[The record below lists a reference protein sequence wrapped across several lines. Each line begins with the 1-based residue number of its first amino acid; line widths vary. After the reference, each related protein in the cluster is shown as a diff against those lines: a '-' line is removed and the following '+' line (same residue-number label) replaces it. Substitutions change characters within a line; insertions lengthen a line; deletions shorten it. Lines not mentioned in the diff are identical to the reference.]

1 MNTIIMPEPMY
12 PPPPPMGYPPQMMTA
27 QPPKSNMGM
36 YIGIGFVI
44 VIICCLLSFVMMKKK
59 NGEVDVKVPVTP
71 LCASGTSLNK
81 RTNLCVTT
89 PASGTLNIGDY
100 CFETNSM
107 CSTSNCYSVTG
118 NCGVSVTTS
127 SASASASVVSS
138 MTNSIISTP
147 TPPPQSTNEF
157 LNTFNHTLTGST
169 PDTPCAVSL
178 ALWGL
183 KSGYL
188 PSDMDTDATLRT
200 NIKNFFV
207 TANAPLLSKSTTIN
221 PAYATTVQMACDPVR
236 SCTSNIIPW
245 MKSIGYT
252 TEVDTILNYTG
263 TQAAFTSPFT
273 AAQKAA
279 FNAALSSHA
288 LETVNQKDGTPQTTA
303 QKAIATALNTAC
315 TNIITAI
322 P

>member
-1 MNTIIMPEPMY
+1 MEQQYPGPPMML
-12 PPPPPMGYPPQMMTA
+12 PPPPPPK
-27 QPPKSNMGM
+27 KSNMGM

-44 VIICCLLSFVMMKKK
+44 VVICCIMSFFAMKKK
-59 NGEVDVKVPVTP
+59 KEEAEVKVPVTP
-71 LCASGTSLNK
+71 LCGSGTSLNK
-81 RTNLCVTT
+81 RTNTCVTT
-89 PASGTLNIGDY
+89 PASGTLAIGDY

-107 CSTSNCYSVTG
+107 CSSGNCYSVTG
-118 NCGVSVTTS
+118 NCGVGVTTS
-127 SASASASVVSS
+127 SSSVSVAASSSVV
-138 MTNSIISTP
+138 NSIGSATSGAAAP
-147 TPPPQSTNEF
+147 STNE
-157 LNTFNHTLTGST
+157 LLSTFTGKLTGST
-169 PDTPCAVSL
+169 PDTPCALSL

-188 PSDMDTDATLRT
+188 PADVDTDATLRT
-200 NIKNFFV
+200 NIKNFFT

-221 PAYATTVQMACDPVR
+221 PSYATTVQMACAPVI

-252 TEVDTILNYTG
+252 TEVDTIMNYTG

-303 QKAIATALNTAC
+303 QKAIATALNTTC
-315 TNIITAI
+315 KDIITAI